1 VKLEQ
6 LLGLQRITLFYLKR
20 NAKVKRIQNHKV
32 KVKRRAGV
40 GAPANTFLYFLSL
53 SQTTIKRVGGVLDFS
68 SLKISGFREASHLSS
83 QRRNWLVAF
92 GF

>member
-1 VKLEQ
+1 MKLEQ

-40 GAPANTFLYFLSL
+40 GAPANTIFSFFQVKL
-53 SQTTIKRVGGVLDFS
+53 QVNGWVGFNSS
-68 SLKISGFREASHLSS
+68 SLHSPSRFMVFAERGRKAAE
-83 QRRNWLVAF
+83 
-92 GF
+92 